1 MKPSPPSFFE
11 RVVFIGGPL
20 LFLTLLYF
28 GYQTLIGPSPR
39 PNPIE
44 VLKKGSVSVGNS
56 IDVAQERLGPPN
68 SISTAESGNEIY
80 RYERTKWSAEMKTI
94 IAEDAYVEVNSQ
106 REIVSINF
114 DSREPP
120 VNPGAK

>member
-1 MKPSPPSFFE
+1 
-11 RVVFIGGPL
+11 
-20 LFLTLLYF
+20 
-28 GYQTLIGPSPR
+28 
-39 PNPIE
+39 
-44 VLKKGSVSVGNS
+44 
-56 IDVAQERLGPPN
+56 
-68 SISTAESGNEIY
+68 
-80 RYERTKWSAEMKTI
+80 MKTI